1 MFKSIFRRL
10 FFSHL
15 LVLLAGLLVT
25 SSVVTLFVS
34 NYTLQTLTDDCITS
48 AKLIEKWTGLYQID
62 NYTVRSTHTY
72 KEKLNDCS
80 ALLNCDIFVVNL
92 KGDVFDS
99 TTRNTLTHIDMA
111 YLTQIK
117 ENKIF
122 RETGNFRGLYTY
134 DVFTVGVPLKYQ
146 GTIIGAIF
154 FNNHMPDINKI
165 ISHMSLMF
173 VGALLAAAIVACL
186 SVYFQAKKISNQLRR
201 INSAALDIAAGN
213 FPEKLPITSKDEIG
227 QLSSSFN
234 FMSTSLQKLENMRNR
249 FLSDVSHELRTP
261 MTSISGF
268 IEGILD
274 GTIPPEKHKEYLKIA
289 HYEASRL
296 ARLVNDML
304 EMSKMSSSE
313 YKLNTS
319 DFDFNEL
326 IRLCIISLEQKIDYK
341 QIDLDIDFAS
351 DDLKVCADRD
361 AIQRVLINL
370 LDNAIKFSHSGT
382 TVKISS
388 RIENKKAFFS
398 IGNYGEPISR
408 EDLSHIFDRF
418 YKTDTARGDH
428 KTGAG
433 LGLSFVKNIMLLHK
447 QKIWVKSTPEKD
459 RENVNYTEFT
469 FTLELA

>member
-1 MFKSIFRRL
+1 MFKSIFQRL

-34 NYTLQTLTDDCITS
+34 NYTLQTLTEDCITS
-48 AKLIEKWTGLYQID
+48 ASLIERWTGLYQID
-62 NYTVRSTHTY
+62 NYTIRSTYTY
-72 KEKLNDCS
+72 KEKLSDC
-80 ALLNCDIFVVNL
+80 AELLNCDIFVVNL
-92 KGDVFDS
+92 KGEVFDS
-99 TTRNTLTHIDMA
+99 TAKTTLKSIDSD
-111 YLTQIK
+111 YLSKIK

-122 RETGNFRGLYTY
+122 RQTGDFRGLYAY

-146 GTIIGAIF
+146 GTIIGAVF
-154 FNNHMPDINKI
+154 FNNHMPDIEKI
-165 ISHMSLMF
+165 VSHMTLMF
-173 VGALLAAAIVACL
+173 VGALFAAAVFACL
-186 SVYFQAKKISNQLRR
+186 SVYLQAKKISNQLRR

-213 FPEKLPITSKDEIG
+213 FPEKLPVTSKDEIG

-274 GTIPPEKHKEYLKIA
+274 GTIPPEKHQEYLKIA
-289 HYEASRL
+289 YSEASRL

-304 EMSKMSSSE
+304 EMTKMSSNE

-319 DFDFNEL
+319 EFDFNEL
-326 IRLCIISLEQKIDYK
+326 IRLCIISLEQKIDEK
-341 QIDLDIDFAS
+341 GIDLDVDFAS

-370 LDNAIKFSHSGT
+370 LDNAIKFSHTGT

-388 RIENKKAFFS
+388 KTENKKAYFS
-398 IGNYGEPISR
+398 IGNFGEPISS

-418 YKTDTARGDH
+418 YKTDMARGDH

-433 LGLSFVKNIMLLHK
+433 LGLSFVKNIMVLHK

-459 RENVNYTEFT
+459 NKDVNYTEFT